1 MFTLFFNLPYYVI
14 NILLTFQWN
23 FTRNNL
29 TDTDKLFFEKK
40 GTKNPAS
47 MGNLRGVDK
56 TVRQNKLIFLQFNQ
70 KRLDKIVYLC
80 YNYNRQKY
88 LPNYIITYS

>member
-1 MFTLFFNLPYYVI
+1 
-14 NILLTFQWN
+14 
-23 FTRNNL
+23 
-29 TDTDKLFFEKK
+29 
-40 GTKNPAS
+40 